1 MQAKKSDYPFL
12 ALREPWSS
20 NENAIWLATTLRLF
34 RNVDKYPFPAKLSL
48 DQRKRILAL
57 LSENLLRCDSFSKGS
72 FIPAEKLGPLEK
84 EFLYEHFLAG
94 RGFQQALAG
103 EGFLLDD
110 SGHFFATI
118 NLRDHLHLQVTAC
131 NQELEKGWN
140 QLVSVEN
147 QLSQRV
153 TFAFS
158 QRFGYLAAD
167 PNYCGTGLSVQLY
180 LHLPALRHTG
190 RLTQL
195 LDEQHEEPIF
205 ARGLLGGL
213 DPLVG
218 DLLVLR
224 NRRTLGVTD
233 ETILQTMR
241 AAGLRLIVAEKGAR
255 SQIRQQGSPA
265 LKDLV
270 ARAFGLLIHSY
281 QLETHEAWNALSL
294 LKLGIDL
301 EWVTGINHRTVNEL
315 LFSTPRAHLI
325 CEYSQEVAQQE
336 VSHLRAAFLHAHL
349 GSINLTI

>member
-20 NENAIWLATTLRLF
+20 NDNPVWLATTLRLL
-34 RNVDKYPFPAKLSL
+34 RNVDKYPFPVKLPL
-48 DQRKRILAL
+48 DQRKRLLAL
-57 LSENLLRCDSFSKGS
+57 LSESLLESGSFAKGT
-72 FIPAEKLGPLEK
+72 FIPAEKIGPLEK

-94 RGFQQALAG
+94 RGFQQALEG
-103 EGFLLDD
+103 EGFLLD
-110 SGHFFATI
+110 STGHFFATV
-118 NLRDHLHLQVTAC
+118 NLRDHLHLQVTDC

-140 QLVSVEN
+140 QLMAIESE
-147 QLSQRV
+147 LSKSV

-158 QRFGYLAAD
+158 QRFGYLTSD
-167 PNYCGTGLSVQLY
+167 PNQCGTGLSVQLY

-190 RLTQL
+190 KLNEL
-195 LDEQHEEPIF
+195 LEERHDEGIS

-213 DPLVG
+213 DPLIG

-233 ETILQTMR
+233 EAILQTMR
-241 AAGLRLIVAEKGAR
+241 SAGLRLVVAEKSAR
-255 SQIRQQGSPA
+255 SQIRQQGTPA

-270 ARAFGLLIHSY
+270 SRAFGLLIHSY

-301 EWVTGINHRTVNEL
+301 GWLTGVDHRTVNEL

-336 VSHLRAAFLHAHL
+336 VAHLRAAFLHAHM
-349 GSINLTI
+349 GSVNLTI